1 MWFKKQKITIKNRV
15 ALITGA
21 ANGIGRATAKQIQA
35 KGGIP
40 VCVDLPSDELE
51 SLSTEL
57 GSKALVIS
65 CDVTDADGMKDIV
78 AQTIDKFGRLDIVVA
93 NAGIEKVAPSW
104 IMPPD
109 EFEQVLHVNIMG
121 VYRTISPAI
130 KHVMA
135 NNGHI
140 VAISSIS
147 AVIPWP
153 LAAAYG
159 ASKAF
164 VDSWMRSLRM
174 ELSGTG
180 TTAGAC
186 YFGYIDTNM
195 MKRATSNETASVLLN
210 DMPSIADTKPITPE
224 AAANVIIK
232 QIENRSA
239 RSFSHLKVRFL
250 LFFRGFS
257 QITDGFIARKMNIGK
272 SIMKQYGDSHEL
284 L

>member
-1 MWFKKQKITIKNRV
+1 MLFKKKLSIENRV

-21 ANGIGRATAKQIQA
+21 ANGIGRETAKQIQA

-40 VCVDLPSDELE
+40 VCVDLPSAALD

-57 GSKALVIS
+57 SNNALVIS
-65 CDVTDADGMKDIV
+65 CDVSDADGMKDVV
-78 AQTIDKFGRLDIVVA
+78 AQTIEKYGRIDIVVA
-93 NAGIEKVAPSW
+93 NAGIEKVGPSW
-104 IMPPD
+104 IMPAD
-109 EFEQVLHVNIMG
+109 EFEQVLNVNILG
-121 VYRTISPAI
+121 VYRTIRPAI
-130 KHVMA
+130 NHVMA
-135 NNGHI
+135 SNGHI

-210 DMPSIADTKPITPE
+210 DMPSIADTKPIPPE
-224 AAANVIIK
+224 DAARVIIR

-250 LFFRGFS
+250 LFIRELS
-257 QITDGFIARKMNIGK
+257 QITDTFVARQMKIGK
-272 SIMKQYGDSHEL
+272 SIKKHYGGSHEL